1 IPVKKNVITLMVEE
15 IDRTMNTLGIIPEW
29 QGPIKLLLG
38 GVLTALIFYGLRW
51 FLARILSRLFN
62 RAYRL
67 SQISFFNYLIRN
79 RLPQYLGAIIPLG
92 ILKTPMLLLVE
103 SEPYL
108 HAPLVVT
115 FNILLIVLIMGA
127 LIHTIQSGMD
137 VLKERP
143 WFQSRPVDSYM
154 QVVKIIAFVIGSAL
168 IFSNITGSSPTTFFA
183 AMGAASAVLLLMFRD
198 TIMGFVASI
207 QVTTNDM
214 VRLGDWITMS
224 KYGADGNVIQIT
236 LTTVKVQNFDKTIT
250 TIPTYALI
258 SDSFQNWRG
267 MQHSGGRR
275 IKRAI
280 MIKQSSIRYIR
291 DDEITHFKQIQG
303 ISTYVE
309 ERSAEIA
316 AYNHQIQADRTISIN
331 GRNMTNAGLFRRY
344 ALWYISTSPA
354 IRDDMTLMVRQLAP
368 TSTGLPFEIYAFTNT
383 IVWKEYEDIMA
394 DIFDHLIAAVPF
406 FDMQIFEERSG
417 RDVLTIRMEN
427 QDSTTALPL

>member
-1 IPVKKNVITLMVEE
+1 MKGSAIALTVEE
-15 IDRTMNTLGIIPEW
+15 IDRTMNALGIIPEW

-38 GVLTALIFYGLRW
+38 GLLTAMVFYGLRW
-51 FLARILSRLFN
+51 LLARIFSRLFS

-67 SQISFFNYLIRN
+67 SQVSFFNYLIRN

-108 HAPLVVT
+108 HAPLAAT
-115 FNILLIVLIMGA
+115 FSILMIVLTMGT
-127 LIHTIQSGMD
+127 LISTIQSAMD
-137 VLKERP
+137 VLNERT

-154 QVVKIIAFVIGSAL
+154 QVVKIVAFVIGSAM

-224 KYGADGNVIQIT
+224 KYGADGNVVQIT

-280 MIKQSSIRYIR
+280 MIKQSSIRYIK
-291 DDEITHFKQIQG
+291 DKEIAHFKQIQG
-303 ISTYVE
+303 IRSYIE
-309 ERSAEIA
+309 ERSAEIK
-316 AYNHQIQADRTISIN
+316 AYNYQIQADRTIPIN

-344 ALWYISTSPA
+344 ALWYIDSHPD

-368 TSTGLPFEIYAFTNT
+368 TSTGLPFEIYAFTDT
-383 IVWKEYEDIMA
+383 IVWTEYEEIMA

-406 FDMQIFEERSG
+406 FDLQIFEERSG
-417 RDVLTIRMEN
+417 RDVLSIRMEN
-427 QDSTTALPL
+427 QGSATALPL

>member
-1 IPVKKNVITLMVEE
+1 MKGSAIALTVEE
-15 IDRTMNTLGIIPEW
+15 IDRTMTALGIIPEW
-29 QGPIKLLLG
+29 QGPIKFLLG
-38 GVLTALIFYGLRW
+38 GLLTALIFYGLRW
-51 FLARILSRLFN
+51 LLARIFSRFFS

-67 SQISFFNYLIRN
+67 SQITFFNYLIRN

-108 HAPLVVT
+108 HAPLAAT
-115 FNILLIVLIMGA
+115 FSILMIILTIGTVIQ
-127 LIHTIQSGMD
+127 TIQSGMD
-137 VLKERP
+137 VLKEKT
-143 WFQSRPVDSYM
+143 WFQSRPIDSYM
-154 QVVKIIAFVIGSAL
+154 QVVKIISFVIGSAM

-303 ISTYVE
+303 ISSYVE
-309 ERSAEIA
+309 ERSTEIA
-316 AYNHQIQADRTISIN
+316 AYNQQIQADRSIPIN

-344 ALWYISTSPA
+344 ALWYISNHPD

-368 TSTGLPFEIYAFTNT
+368 TSTGMPFEIYAFTDT
-383 IVWKEYEDIMA
+383 IVWKEYEEIMA

-406 FDMQIFEERSG
+406 FDLYIFEERSG
-417 RDVLTIRMEN
+417 RDVLNIRMEN
-427 QDSTTALPL
+427 ESSALTPSL